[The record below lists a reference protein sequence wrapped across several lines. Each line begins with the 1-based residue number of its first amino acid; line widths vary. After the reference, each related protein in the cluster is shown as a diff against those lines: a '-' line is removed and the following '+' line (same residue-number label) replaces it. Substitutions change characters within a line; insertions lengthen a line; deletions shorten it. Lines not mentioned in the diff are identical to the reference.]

1 MFSWV
6 VFERF
11 LEGRK
16 RRRRHVAP
24 LPCLRVFIENWIY
37 IGEIF

>member
-16 RRRRHVAP
+16 RRGRLVAS
-24 LPCLRVFIENWIY
+24 LFLVWEFYRKLDIHWRNF
-37 IGEIF
+37 